1 MRIGLVL
8 PAIPAY
14 SETFFRSK
22 ISGLIA
28 NGHEVVLFVNGKT
41 PETQYCGARVVCS
54 FSTQGNRML
63 LLLRA
68 IVTLFVLLVSH
79 AKTVFRFIKSERKEH
94 ASWSKLISRLLLNAT
109 LLSERLDWLH
119 FGFGTMALGRENVAD
134 AIGAKMAVSFRG
146 FDITIYPLKHPGCY
160 DKVWK
165 KVDKIH
171 VLSDDLADL
180 IAKLGGEAIRGKCV
194 KITPAIDTAFF
205 SRTLPLQTLQS
216 PLQLLTIARLHWKK
230 GLDYTLEALALL
242 HQKGVAFHYNIIGT
256 GPEEERLRFTAHQ
269 LGINPF
275 VTFAGKQ
282 SPEYIKKQLEQ
293 TDVYVQYSIQDG
305 VGNAVLEAQAMGVY
319 CMVSD
324 AEGLQEN
331 VVHGVTGSVV
341 TKRNPEALANG
352 ITLFLDLDATEKIKS
367 SEQAIARVKQGYSVE
382 KQQAS
387 FMKFYND

>member
-22 ISGLIA
+22 VSGLIA
-28 NGHEVVLFVNGKT
+28 NGHEVVVFVNGKT
-41 PETQYCGARVVCS
+41 SETQYCGARVVCS
-54 FSTQGNRML
+54 FSTQRNRML

-68 IVTLFVLLVSH
+68 KVTLFVLLVSH
-79 AKTVFRFIKSERKEH
+79 TKIVFRFIKSERKEH
-94 ASWSKLISRLLLNAT
+94 TPWLKLISGLLLNAA

-119 FGFGTMALGRENVAD
+119 FGFGTMALGREHVAD

-146 FDITIYPLKHPGCY
+146 FDYYVYPIKNSGCY
-160 DKVWK
+160 TKLWSKTVRY
-165 KVDKIH
+165 H
-171 VLSDDLADL
+171 VLSESMKSGL
-180 IAKLGGEAIRGKCV
+180 ISYGIPDSAIFV
-194 KITPAIDTAFF
+194 IPPAIDTAFF
-205 SRTLPLQTLQS
+205 SAHSAIQSNKSLQI
-216 PLQLLTIARLHWKK
+216 LTIGRLHWIK

-242 HQKGVAFHYNIIGT
+242 HQKGVAFHYTIIGT

-269 LGINPF
+269 LGIAAF

-293 TDVYVQYSIQDG
+293 TDLYVQYSIQEG
-305 VGNAVLEAQAMGVY
+305 FGNAVLEAQAMGVY
-319 CMVSD
+319 CVVSD

-341 TKRNPEALANG
+341 PKRNPEALVAG
-352 ITLFLDLDATEKIKS
+352 IQAFLGEAAMEKIKIN
-367 SEQAIARVKQGYSVE
+367 EQAIARVKRDYSVE
-382 KQQAS
+382 KQKL
-387 FMKFYND
+387 KFKAFYESS

>member
-28 NGHEVVLFVNGKT
+28 NGHEVVIFVNGKT
-41 PETQYCGARVVCS
+41 TESQYCGARVVCS

-68 IVTLFVLLVSH
+68 KVTLFVLLVSH
-79 AKTVFRFIKSERKEH
+79 TKTVFRFIKSERKEH
-94 ASWSKLISRLLLNAT
+94 TSWLRLISCLLQNAT

-146 FDITIYPLKHPGCY
+146 FDYYVYPIKNSGCY
-160 DKVWK
+160 TKLWSKTVRY
-165 KVDKIH
+165 H
-171 VLSDDLADL
+171 VLSESM
-180 IAKLGGEAIRGKCV
+180 KLGLISYGVPDSSIF
-194 KITPAIDTAFF
+194 IIPPAIDTAFF
-205 SRTLPLQTLQS
+205 SPHPAFQPNKSLQI
-216 PLQLLTIARLHWKK
+216 LTIGRLHWIK

-242 HQKGVAFHYNIIGT
+242 HQKGVAFHYTIIGT

-269 LGINPF
+269 LEITPF
-275 VTFAGKQ
+275 VTFVGKQ
-282 SPEYIKKQLEQ
+282 SSEYIKKQLEQ
-293 TDVYVQYSIQDG
+293 TDVYVQYSIQEG
-305 VGNAVLEAQAMGVY
+305 FGNAVLEAQAMGVY

-331 VVHGVTGSVV
+331 VMQGVTGSVV
-341 TKRNPEALANG
+341 PKRNPEALADG
-352 ITLFLDLDATEKIKS
+352 ITLFLDLDATEKIKR
-367 SEQAIARVKQGYSVE
+367 SEQAIARVKRDYSVD
-382 KQQAS
+382 KQEL
-387 FMKFYND
+387 KFKAFYENS